1 MPRIEGLSLAEA
13 SADIKE
19 RYDEIFG
26 TGRDPVAEP
35 GTSSGTPGNWWTVW
49 ARVPGILSAFSAYS
63 YRTAPI
69 DPKLREIALIRTG
82 YARQSQFVFSQHCK
96 VARRLG
102 LEEEKIQAIAFWTI
116 ATVFTAKERAVLA
129 YVDGQILEGGR
140 VHDRV
145 FAALK
150 ECLSDEEILILTYL
164 INAYA
169 LHATSTRALRLEYDD
184 VPERIVEI
192 PVPETPKVQPWL
204 ETSWAMGAWP
214 LLSFPNKEPSS

>member
-1 MPRIEGLSLAEA
+1 MPRIGGLSRAEV
-13 SADIKE
+13 SPEIRD

-26 TGRDPVAEP
+26 VGRDPVTEP
-35 GTSSGTPGNWWTVW
+35 GTPTGTPGNWWTVW
-49 ARVPGILSAFSAYS
+49 AKVPDILSAFSAYS

-69 DPKLREIALIRTG
+69 DPRLRELALIRTG

-96 VARRLG
+96 VGRRVG
-102 LEEEKIQAIAFWTI
+102 LEEAKIDAIPCWTI
-116 ATVFTAKERAVLA
+116 ADVFTSLERAVLA

-140 VHDRV
+140 VHGRV
-145 FAALK
+145 FAAMK
-150 ECLSDEEILILTYL
+150 EGLSDEEILILTYL

-192 PVPETPKVQPWL
+192 PVPDTPRVQPWL
-204 ETSWAMGAWP
+204 ETSWSSGASP
-214 LLSFPNKEPSS
+214 VSTSAQKEPAS

>member
-1 MPRIEGLSLAEA
+1 MPRIQGLPRAEA
-13 SADIKE
+13 SPEMCK

-26 TGRDPVAEP
+26 AGRDPVAEP
-35 GTSSGTPGNWWTVW
+35 GTATGTPGNWWTVW

-69 DPKLREIALIRTG
+69 DPRLRELALIRTG

-96 VARRLG
+96 VARRVG
-102 LEEEKIQAIAFWTI
+102 LEEAKIQAVAWWTL
-116 ATVFTAKERAVLA
+116 ADVFTPVERAILA

-140 VHDRV
+140 VHDQV

-150 ECLSDEEILILTYL
+150 QGLSDEEILILTYL

-192 PVPETPKVQPWL
+192 PEPDGPKVQPWL
-204 ETSWAMGAWP
+204 ETSWAAGVSP
-214 LLSFPNKEPSS
+214 TLSSAKKERAS

>member
-1 MPRIEGLSLAEA
+1 MPRIEGLSRAEA
-13 SADIKE
+13 PAEIKE

-26 TGRDPVAEP
+26 TERDPVAEP

-63 YRTAPI
+63 YRNAPI
-69 DPKLREIALIRTG
+69 DPKLRELALIRTG

-96 VARRLG
+96 VARRIG
-102 LEEEKIQAIAFWTI
+102 LEEEKIQAVACWTI
-116 ATVFTAKERAVLA
+116 ANVFTARERAVLA

-140 VHDRV
+140 VHDRI

-150 ECLSDEEILILTYL
+150 EHISDEEILILTYL

-184 VPERIVEI
+184 VPERIMEI
-192 PVPETPKVQPWL
+192 PVPETPMVQPWL
-204 ETSWAMGAWP
+204 ETSWAMRAEGS
-214 LLSFPNKEPSS
+214 LSFPNKEPGS

>member
-1 MPRIEGLSLAEA
+1 MPRIEGLPRDKAPPEIVA
-13 SADIKE
+13 
-19 RYDEIFG
+19 RYDEVFG
-26 TGRDPVAEP
+26 PGRDPVSDP
-35 GTSSGTPGNWWTVW
+35 GTASGIPGHWWTAW

-63 YRTAPI
+63 YRTAAI

-96 VARRLG
+96 AGRREG
-102 LEEEKIQAIAFWTI
+102 LEEEKIAAIPYWTVSD
-116 ATVFTAKERAVLA
+116 VFTPLERVVLA

-145 FAALK
+145 FAGLK
-150 ECLSDEEILILTYL
+150 AGLSDEEILILTYL

-169 LHATSTRALRLEYDD
+169 LHATSTRALRLDYDD

-192 PVPETPKVQPWL
+192 PAPDVPRVQPWL
-204 ETSWAMGAWP
+204 DTSWARAAETP
-214 LLSFPNKEPSS
+214 PSSPSKE

>member
-1 MPRIEGLSLAEA
+1 MPRIEGLTRAEA
-13 SADIKE
+13 SQEVRE

-26 TGRDPVAEP
+26 AGRDPVLDP
-35 GTSSGTPGNWWTVW
+35 GTATGTPGNWWTVW
-49 ARVPGILSAFSAYS
+49 AKVPGILSAFSAYS

-69 DPKLREIALIRTG
+69 DPCLRELALIRTG

-96 VARRLG
+96 VARRVG
-102 LEEEKIQAIAFWTI
+102 LEEAKIAAIPCWTI
-116 ATVFTAKERAVLA
+116 ADVFTSLERAVLA

-150 ECLSDEEILILTYL
+150 EGLSDEEILILTYL

-192 PVPETPKVQPWL
+192 PAPNAPGVQPWL
-204 ETSWAMGAWP
+204 ETSWASGVNSVSSSAK
-214 LLSFPNKEPSS
+214 KEPSS